1 MGKKNSRGNM
11 CIAIPGKIKAIVN
24 ENTATVDMGG
34 ICRDVNMDLLGGASE
49 SLLGKYVLV
58 HVGYAISEISKE
70 ESEETMRLLR
80 QISGLEDSE
89 ISETRSSEET
99 DAE

>member
-1 MGKKNSRGNM
+1 M

-24 ENTATVDMGG
+24 ENTATVDMDG

-70 ESEETMRLLR
+70 EGEETMRLLR
-80 QISGLEDSE
+80 QISGLEDSD
-89 ISETRSSEET
+89 IFETGLSEET
-99 DAE
+99 DSE

>member
-1 MGKKNSRGNM
+1 M
-11 CIAIPGKIKAIVN
+11 CIAIPGKIVSIVN

-49 SLLGKYVLV
+49 SVIGKHVLV
-58 HVGYAISEISKE
+58 HVGYAIAEISEE

-80 QISGLEDSE
+80 QIAGLEDIDTFENESP
-89 ISETRSSEET
+89 
-99 DAE
+99 

>member
-1 MGKKNSRGNM
+1 M
-11 CIAIPGKIKAIVN
+11 CIAIPGKIKAIVD

-34 ICRDVNMDLLGGASE
+34 ICRDVNMALLGGASE
-49 SLLGKYVLV
+49 SLLEKYVLV

-80 QISGLEDSE
+80 QISGLEDLE
-89 ISETRSSEET
+89 ISETGPSEET
-99 DAE
+99 EVE